1 VIYVHNKR
9 TAPTKE
15 DKTMTKE
22 MKNRAAELRV
32 PVQSTSEEL
41 ECRGFKVLT
50 FGNKILAVGYY
61 YMGRNKASYYGAA
74 YTFTTDDH
82 TCEGSIKLDALSED
96 FFEDDGHAFAWA
108 MNA

>member
-1 VIYVHNKR
+1 MYTTKEN
-9 TAPTKE
+9 TTKE
-15 DKTMTKE
+15 DKTMTKD

-32 PVQSTSEEL
+32 PEKSTSEEL

-50 FGNKILAVGYY
+50 FGSRILAVGYY

-74 YTFTTDDH
+74 YEFTTCDH
-82 TCEGSIKLDALSED
+82 TCEGSISLKKLSEVE
-96 FFEDDGHAFAWA
+96 FEDDGHAFAWA

>member
-1 VIYVHNKR
+1 
-9 TAPTKE
+9 
-15 DKTMTKE
+15 MTKNTE
-22 MKNRAAELRV
+22 ITRRAAELRV
-32 PVQSTSEEL
+32 PEKSTSEEL

-61 YMGRNKASYYGAA
+61 YMGRNEASYYGAA

-82 TCEGSIKLDALSED
+82 TCEGNIMLTALSED

>member
-1 VIYVHNKR
+1 
-9 TAPTKE
+9 
-15 DKTMTKE
+15 MTKE

-61 YMGRNKASYYGAA
+61 YMGRNEASYYGAA
-74 YTFTTDDH
+74 YTFLTDDH
-82 TCEGSIKLDALSED
+82 TCEGSIKLEALSEVE
-96 FFEDDGHAFAWA
+96 FEDDGHAFAWA

>member
-1 VIYVHNKR
+1 MCTTKQS
-9 TAPTKE
+9 TLTKE

-22 MKNRAAELRV
+22 MTSRAAELRV
-32 PVQSTSEEL
+32 PAQSTSEEL

-74 YTFTTDDH
+74 YEFTGSDH
-82 TCEGSIKLDALSED
+82 TCEGSISLKNLSKVE
-96 FFEDDGHAFAWA
+96 FEDDGHAFAWA

>member
-1 VIYVHNKR
+1 MYTTKEN
-9 TAPTKE
+9 TTKE
-15 DKTMTKE
+15 DKTMTKD

-32 PVQSTSEEL
+32 PEKSTSEEL

-50 FGNKILAVGYY
+50 FGSRILAVGYY

-74 YTFTTDDH
+74 YEFTTGDH
-82 TCEGSIKLDALSED
+82 TCEGSISLKTLSKVE
-96 FFEDDGHAFAWA
+96 FEDDGHAFAWA

>member
-1 VIYVHNKR
+1 MYTTKGN
-9 TAPTKE
+9 TTKE
-15 DKTMTKE
+15 DKAMTKE

-32 PVQSTSEEL
+32 PEKSTSEEL

-50 FGNKILAVGYY
+50 FGSRILAVGYY

-74 YTFTTDDH
+74 YEFTTDDH
-82 TCEGSIKLDALSED
+82 TCEGSISLKKLSKVE
-96 FFEDDGHAFAWA
+96 FEDDGHAFAWA